1 MPGTN
6 LCILCK
12 VRMKAR
18 LCAQQRLSEPRA
30 QESRGGGSAAG
41 PILPSKAAARL
52 ISPAMASKSNP
63 RPASRAQKALPEI
76 PDKLYYRIGE
86 VARLCGV
93 ETYVLRFWETEFP
106 QLKPNKSG
114 AGQRLYRRREVELA
128 RRIRDLLYRDGYT
141 IPGARQAIFEAGRA
155 NEPRDSGGIGTS
167 NGNGSTAHAAASH
180 SASAEEESAH
190 LPLVRAGLETGPE
203 SPRLG
208 RLRLELKEILGL
220 LSGASASP
228 GGRAEES
235 SIAVSKQ
242 DAEELF
248 K

>member
-1 MPGTN
+1 
-6 LCILCK
+6 
-12 VRMKAR
+12 
-18 LCAQQRLSEPRA
+18 
-30 QESRGGGSAAG
+30 
-41 PILPSKAAARL
+41 
-52 ISPAMASKSNP
+52 MASRSNV
-63 RPASRAQKALPEI
+63 RQPASRATKPLPDI

-141 IPGARQAIFEAGRA
+141 IPGARQAILEGSR
-155 NEPRDSGGIGTS
+155 EGSRDSSSHTS
-167 NGNGSTAHAAASH
+167 SSQSRGSGQVRSAAD
-180 SASAEEESAH
+180 SAAEEEAAS
-190 LPLVRAGLETGPE
+190 LPLVRAGLETGQE

-220 LSGASASP
+220 LSSSSRRPTAPRAGARKGDDERP
-228 GGRAEES
+228 
-235 SIAVSKQ
+235 
-242 DAEELF
+242 ELF
-248 K
+248 D